1 MLNPRVVEGQLHGAT
16 AQGLGGALLEE
27 IVYDADGQNLSA
39 TLLDYAM
46 PIAARVPSFEVEHLE
61 RPDPNTPL
69 GMKGMAEG
77 GVMGAS
83 AAISNAVADA
93 LAPLGVAAGRQ
104 PFTPRGSRQRSAPRD
119 ADVDATDLCF
129 TSAVELAEL
138 IRRRALSPVE
148 ITRAVLE
155 RIERLNPRLGAY
167 VLVHAERALTEARAA
182 EQAVMAGRPLGPLHG
197 VPVSIKDNLW
207 TAGERTTFG
216 SRLLAEFVA
225 PEDAPS
231 VAGLRAAGAIF
242 VGRTNLPEF
251 AWRGSTDNPLFGES
265 RNPWDLTRT
274 PGGSTGGGAA
284 AVAAGL
290 GPLALGSD
298 GAGSIR
304 IPASFCGLVG
314 LKPTF
319 GRVPMYPAAGGNE
332 LVAHV
337 CPLART
343 VRDVALMMNAIARSR
358 SARRVRAPRRR
369 RGLPDR
375 LQRASRDARRC
386 ADAGRLVRG
395 PRLRAGRA
403 GDAEDRRSR
412 RARLL
417 GVGLTVEEASPDL
430 GDPSVILKAL
440 YGGAQAGAHA
450 ARSPEQKAQMD
461 PELVRYAEASAG
473 MSVVEYVRAV
483 AARQAMVDAL
493 RRFFERY
500 DLLLTPTLVPAGLPA
515 RPRRPPRG
523 RRPRGDPPGLD
534 ALLSVQ
540 LQRPA
545 GRLRAR
551 GLDGKRPT
559 RRAADRRPSIRGC
572 ARAARRGGIR
582 GAPPVGRARP
592 SWGMTWKCSP
602 L

>member
-1 MLNPRVVEGQLHGAT
+1 
-16 AQGLGGALLEE
+16 
-27 IVYDADGQNLSA
+27 
-39 TLLDYAM
+39 
-46 PIAARVPSFEVEHLE
+46 
-61 RPDPNTPL
+61 
-69 GMKGMAEG
+69 
-77 GVMGAS
+77 
-83 AAISNAVADA
+83 
-93 LAPLGVAAGRQ
+93 
-104 PFTPRGSRQRSAPRD
+104 
-119 ADVDATDLCF
+119 VDATDLCF

-148 ITRAVLE
+148 ITRALLE
-155 RIERLNPRLGAY
+155 RIDRLNPRLGAY
-167 VLVHAERALTEARAA
+167 VTVHAERALGEARAA
-182 EQAVMAGRPLGPLHG
+182 ERAVMAGEPLGPLHG
-197 VPVSIKDNLW
+197 VPISIKDNLW
-207 TAGERTTFG
+207 TAGERTTYG

-231 VAGLRAAGAIF
+231 VARLRAAGAIF
-242 VGRTNLPEF
+242 IGRTNLPEF

-343 VRDVALMMNAIARSR
+343 VRDVALMMSAIARHD
-358 SARRVRAPRRR
+358 PRDPFA
-369 RGLPDR
+369 LPDDDVGYLAACDESLGAPVR
-375 LQRASRDARRC
+375 IAWSADLGFASVEQETREIAETAARAF
-386 ADAGRLVRG
+386 
-395 PRLRAGRA
+395 
-403 GDAEDRRSR
+403 AEI
-412 RARLL
+412 
-417 GVGLTVEEASPDL
+417 GVTVEEATPDL
-430 GDPSVILKAL
+430 GDPSVILNTL

-461 PELVRYAEASAG
+461 PDLVAYAEASAG
-473 MSVVEYVRAV
+473 LSVVEYLRAV

-500 DLLLTPTLVPAGLPA
+500 DLLLTPTLCLPAFPLGVVGPSEVAGRKVTHLGWTLCYPFNYSGQPAVTVPAGWTTTGLPVGLQIVGRRLEDA
-515 RPRRPPRG
+515 LVLSAAAAFEVLRPWAT
-523 RRPRGDPPGLD
+523 RRPR
-534 ALLSVQ
+534 LS
-540 LQRPA
+540 
-545 GRLRAR
+545 
-551 GLDGKRPT
+551 
-559 RRAADRRPSIRGC
+559 
-572 ARAARRGGIR
+572 
-582 GAPPVGRARP
+582 
-592 SWGMTWKCSP
+592 
-602 L
+602 

>member
-1 MLNPRVVEGQLHGAT
+1 MDT
-16 AQGLGGALLEE
+16 
-27 IVYDADGQNLSA
+27 
-39 TLLDYAM
+39 
-46 PIAARVPSFEVEHLE
+46 
-61 RPDPNTPL
+61 
-69 GMKGMAEG
+69 
-77 GVMGAS
+77 
-83 AAISNAVADA
+83 
-93 LAPLGVAAGRQ
+93 
-104 PFTPRGSRQRSAPRD
+104 
-119 ADVDATDLCF
+119 TDLCF

-138 IRRRALSPVE
+138 IRGKALSPVE

-155 RIERLNPRLGAY
+155 RLERMNTRLGAY
-167 VLVHAERALTEARAA
+167 VMVHAERALGEAGAA
-182 EQAVMAGRPLGPLHG
+182 ERAVMAGEPLGPLHG

-207 TAGERTTFG
+207 TAGDRTTFG
-216 SRLLAEFVA
+216 SRLFAEFVA

-231 VAGLRAAGAIF
+231 VASLRAAGAIF

-251 AWRGSTDNPLFGES
+251 AWRGSTDNRLFGES

-343 VRDVALMMNAIARSR
+343 VRDVALMMSAIARHD
-358 SARRVRAPRRR
+358 PRDPFA
-369 RGLPDR
+369 LPDDDVGYLAACDESLGAPVR
-375 LQRASRDARRC
+375 IAWSADLGFASVEQETRETAETAARAF
-386 ADAGRLVRG
+386 
-395 PRLRAGRA
+395 
-403 GDAEDRRSR
+403 AEI
-412 RARLL
+412 
-417 GVGLTVEEASPDL
+417 GVTVEEANPDL
-430 GDPSVILKAL
+430 GDPSVILNTL

-461 PELVRYAEASAG
+461 PDLVAYAEASAG
-473 MSVVEYVRAV
+473 LSVVEYLRAV

-500 DLLLTPTLVPAGLPA
+500 DLLLTPTLCLPAFPLGVVGPSEVAGRKVTHLGWTLCYPFNYSGQPAVTVPAGWTTTGLPVGLQIVGRRLEDA
-515 RPRRPPRG
+515 LVLSAAAAFEALRPWAA
-523 RRPRGDPPGLD
+523 RRPR
-534 ALLSVQ
+534 LS
-540 LQRPA
+540 
-545 GRLRAR
+545 
-551 GLDGKRPT
+551 
-559 RRAADRRPSIRGC
+559 
-572 ARAARRGGIR
+572 
-582 GAPPVGRARP
+582 
-592 SWGMTWKCSP
+592 
-602 L
+602 

>member
-1 MLNPRVVEGQLHGAT
+1 M
-16 AQGLGGALLEE
+16 
-27 IVYDADGQNLSA
+27 
-39 TLLDYAM
+39 
-46 PIAARVPSFEVEHLE
+46 
-61 RPDPNTPL
+61 
-69 GMKGMAEG
+69 
-77 GVMGAS
+77 
-83 AAISNAVADA
+83 
-93 LAPLGVAAGRQ
+93 
-104 PFTPRGSRQRSAPRD
+104 
-119 ADVDATDLCF
+119 DATDLCF

-155 RIERLNPRLGAY
+155 RIDRLNTRLGAY
-167 VLVHAERALTEARAA
+167 VMVHAERALGEARAA
-182 EQAVMAGRPLGPLHG
+182 ERAVMTGEPLGSLHG
-197 VPVSIKDNLW
+197 VPISIKDNLW
-207 TAGERTTFG
+207 TAGERTTYG

-343 VRDVALMMNAIARSR
+343 VRDVALMMNAIARHDR
-358 SARRVRAPRRR
+358 RDAFALPDEGVDYLAACDEPFGGARGATPVRGGARVRIAWSPDLAFAPVERETRKIAETAA
-369 RGLPDR
+369 
-375 LQRASRDARRC
+375 RAF
-386 ADAGRLVRG
+386 
-395 PRLRAGRA
+395 
-403 GDAEDRRSR
+403 AEI
-412 RARLL
+412 
-417 GVGLTVEEASPDL
+417 GVTVEEASPDL
-430 GDPSVILKAL
+430 GDPSVILKTL

-450 ARSPEQKAQMD
+450 ARSADQKAQMD
-461 PELVRYAEASAG
+461 PELVAYAEASAG
-473 MSVVEYVRAV
+473 LSVVEYLRAV
-483 AARQAMVDAL
+483 AARQAMVDSL
-493 RRFFERY
+493 RRFFEKY
-500 DLLLTPTLVPAGLPA
+500 DLLLTPTSCLPAFPLGAVGPSEVAGRKVTHLGWTLCYPFNYSGQPAVSVPAGWTASGLPVGLQIVGRRLEDA
-515 RPRRPPRG
+515 LVLRAAAAFEALRPWAA
-523 RRPRGDPPGLD
+523 RRPR
-534 ALLSVQ
+534 LS
-540 LQRPA
+540 
-545 GRLRAR
+545 
-551 GLDGKRPT
+551 
-559 RRAADRRPSIRGC
+559 
-572 ARAARRGGIR
+572 
-582 GAPPVGRARP
+582 
-592 SWGMTWKCSP
+592 
-602 L
+602 

>member
-1 MLNPRVVEGQLHGAT
+1 M
-16 AQGLGGALLEE
+16 
-27 IVYDADGQNLSA
+27 
-39 TLLDYAM
+39 
-46 PIAARVPSFEVEHLE
+46 
-61 RPDPNTPL
+61 
-69 GMKGMAEG
+69 
-77 GVMGAS
+77 
-83 AAISNAVADA
+83 
-93 LAPLGVAAGRQ
+93 
-104 PFTPRGSRQRSAPRD
+104 
-119 ADVDATDLCF
+119 DATDLCF
-129 TSAVELAEL
+129 TSAVELAAL

-167 VLVHAERALTEARAA
+167 VLVHAERALTDARAA
-182 EQAVMAGRPLGPLHG
+182 EQAVMAGGPLGPLHG

-343 VRDVALMMNAIARSR
+343 VRDVALMMNAIARHDRRDPFALPDDGVDYLTACSEPLAVHAAAARPCGSPGRRTSASR
-358 SARRVRAPRRR
+358 QSSRR
-369 RGLPDR
+369 RGRSPR
-375 LQRASRDARRC
+375 PPRA
-386 ADAGRLVRG
+386 
-395 PRLRAGRA
+395 
-403 GDAEDRRSR
+403 RSR
-412 RARLL
+412 RS
-417 GVGLTVEEASPDL
+417 VWTVEEASPDL
-430 GDPSVILKAL
+430 GDPSAILKTL

-450 ARSPEQKAQMD
+450 ARSRRAEGADGPGAGA
-461 PELVRYAEASAG
+461 VRR
-473 MSVVEYVRAV
+473 SVGRH
-483 AARQAMVDAL
+483 
-493 RRFFERY
+493 ERGG
-500 DLLLTPTLVPAGLPA
+500 VC
-515 RPRRPPRG
+515 PRG
-523 RRPRGDPPGLD
+523 RRPPGDGRHAQAILR
-534 ALLSVQ
+534 AV
-540 LQRPA
+540 RPA
-545 GRLRAR
+545 AH
-551 GLDGKRPT
+551 
-559 RRAADRRPSIRGC
+559 ADAHVCRPSRSASSAP
-572 ARAARRGGIR
+572 ARWPAAR
-582 GAPPVGRARP
+582 
-592 SWGMTWKCSP
+592 
-602 L
+602 